1 MNSEQKKQLIEQYI
15 NELVL
20 SINSKYVGLITDE
33 KKKKAIEMFKNS
45 NGDLK
50 SEIIPKV
57 NEIANQMIEDFVKFQ
72 NHLAKF
78 TGNNQLGKSR
88 ELASLQLNTS
98 KNGIYLS
105 QQQIDLLMI
114 TELKSKEELKNY
126 VENICGQFPNMT
138 VEDIVSNYR
147 AIQTLDELEE
157 AKKELYKKYQDSLI
171 SYLDSAKMN
180 SIDQAKV
187 KLEKFGITAQEQ
199 DACLS
204 FISQGKIDDVY
215 KYLQQRHGVD
225 FITQF
230 NRYMK
235 DDFENVK
242 SVSYEEMKSLS
253 NLISNDPS
261 IDTIIIATGKFDN
274 TIYQSSNGKVFDPYL
289 TEKAF
294 YYCMSHNKH
303 MRYHALFD
311 QSHVDNLLRQGKG
324 LKDHDK
330 ILAEMKSFVKKSI
343 DFIEENNR
351 QLADG
356 SKVINTVEI
365 FNELVEKNKSNKDS
379 SYDMVWEKNFGITID
394 EIISCFDDIKKP
406 VGVEFMYNETTLT
419 ESQQKR
425 DKVEKVLFEIDKL
438 SPNLIDSFGDQMHLS
453 DEDVMTEKGKQNL
466 VETAK
471 MLKRIQDGKLL
482 IDGEIK
488 TIKSKKTECTE
499 HDFHF
504 EKEFLSNYE
513 IAKNNGV
520 TDSLWSIKRNMQDYI
535 GNCYLDNGVKFQRST
550 YWTLFGKNDHNLV
563 RNNIKIAKENS
574 KGANKPLLSSMQAGI
589 IRDGTSFDDVKSLD
603 TNKSMPSCIENEQD
617 YNKTQQLKGKTYVKT
632 NTASDNGFTNY
643 LALILFIGITIGMA
657 FAYLLIR

>member
-1 MNSEQKKQLIEQYI
+1 MNIEQKNQLIEQYI

-50 SEIIPKV
+50 SEIIPKI

-78 TGNNQLGKSR
+78 TRNNQLGKSR

-147 AIQTLDELEE
+147 SIQTLDELEE

-171 SYLDSAKMN
+171 SYLDNAKMN
-180 SIDQAKV
+180 SIEQAKV

-199 DACLS
+199 DVCLS
-204 FISQGKIDDVY
+204 FISQGKIDEAY

-253 NLISNDPS
+253 NLISNDQS

-289 TEKAF
+289 TEKAL

-324 LKDHDK
+324 LKNHDK
-330 ILAEMKSFVKKSI
+330 ILAEMKFFVKKSI
-343 DFIEENNR
+343 DFIEENNK

-419 ESQQKR
+419 ESQRKR
-425 DKVEKVLFEIDKL
+425 DKVEEVLFEIDRL

-504 EKEFLSNYE
+504 ENEFLNNYE
-513 IAKNNGV
+513 IAKNNGNV
-520 TDSLWSIKRNMQDYI
+520 SSLWNIKRNMQDYI
-535 GNCYLDNGVKFQRST
+535 GDCYLSNGVEFQRST
-550 YWTLFGKNDHNLV
+550 YWTLFGRNDHSLV
-563 RNNIKIAKENS
+563 RNNIKFAKET
-574 KGANKPLLSSMQAGI
+574 NKPLLSSMQAGI
-589 IRDGTSFDDVKSLD
+589 IRDGTTFDGIKSLD
-603 TNKSMPSCIENEQD
+603 TNKSMPLYIEKEQN
-617 YNKTQQLKGKTYVKT
+617 YNKTQQLKNKTFVKT
-632 NTASDNGFTNY
+632 MSNNKFSSDNGFTNY
-643 LALILFIGITIGMA
+643 LALILFIGLTIGMI
-657 FAYLLIR
+657 FTHLLIG

>member
-1 MNSEQKKQLIEQYI
+1 MNIEQKNQLIEQYI
-15 NELVL
+15 NELLL

-50 SEIIPKV
+50 SEIIPKI

-78 TGNNQLGKSR
+78 TENNQLGKSR

-147 AIQTLDELEE
+147 SIQTLDELEE
-157 AKKELYKKYQDSLI
+157 AKKELYKKYQGSLI
-171 SYLDSAKMN
+171 SYLDNAKMN
-180 SIDQAKV
+180 SIEQAKV
-187 KLEKFGITAQEQ
+187 KLEKLGITAQEQ

-204 FISQGKIDDVY
+204 FISQGKIEDVY

-235 DDFENVK
+235 CDFENVK

-289 TEKAF
+289 TEKAL

-330 ILAEMKSFVKKSI
+330 ILAEMKFFVKKSI
-343 DFIEENNR
+343 DFIEDNNK

-419 ESQQKR
+419 ESQRKR
-425 DKVEKVLFEIDKL
+425 DKVEEVLFAIDKL
-438 SPNLIDSFGDQMHLS
+438 SPNLIDPFGDQMHLS
-453 DEDVMTEKGKQNL
+453 DEDVMTKKGKQNL
-466 VETAK
+466 AETAK

-504 EKEFLSNYE
+504 ENEFLKNYE
-513 IAKNNGV
+513 IAKNNGNV
-520 TDSLWSIKRNMQDYI
+520 SSLWNIKRNMQDYI
-535 GNCYLDNGVKFQRST
+535 GDCYLSNGVEFQRST
-550 YWTLFGKNDHNLV
+550 YWTLFGRNDHSLV
-563 RNNIKIAKENS
+563 RNNIKFVKET
-574 KGANKPLLSSMQAGI
+574 NKPLLSSMQAGI
-589 IRDGTSFDDVKSLD
+589 IRDGTTFDGIKSLD
-603 TNKSMPSCIENEQD
+603 TNKSMPLYIEKEQN
-617 YNKTQQLKGKTYVKT
+617 YNKTQQLKNKTFVKT
-632 NTASDNGFTNY
+632 MSNDKFSSDNGFTNY
-643 LALILFIGITIGMA
+643 LALILFIGLTIGMI
-657 FAYLLIR
+657 FTHLLIG

>member
-1 MNSEQKKQLIEQYI
+1 M
-15 NELVL
+15 
-20 SINSKYVGLITDE
+20 
-33 KKKKAIEMFKNS
+33 
-45 NGDLK
+45 
-50 SEIIPKV
+50 
-57 NEIANQMIEDFVKFQ
+57 
-72 NHLAKF
+72 
-78 TGNNQLGKSR
+78 
-88 ELASLQLNTS
+88 QLNTS

-147 AIQTLDELEE
+147 SIQTLDELEE

-171 SYLDSAKMN
+171 SYLDNAKMN
-180 SIDQAKV
+180 SIEQAKV

-199 DACLS
+199 DVCLS
-204 FISQGKIDDVY
+204 FISQGKIDEAY

-253 NLISNDPS
+253 NLISNDQS

-289 TEKAF
+289 TEKAL

-324 LKDHDK
+324 LKNHDK
-330 ILAEMKSFVKKSI
+330 ILAEMKFFVKKSI
-343 DFIEENNR
+343 DFIEENNK

-419 ESQQKR
+419 ESQRKR
-425 DKVEKVLFEIDKL
+425 DKVEEVLFEIDRL

-504 EKEFLSNYE
+504 ENEFLNNYE
-513 IAKNNGV
+513 IAKNNGNV
-520 TDSLWSIKRNMQDYI
+520 SSLWNIKRNMQDYI
-535 GNCYLDNGVKFQRST
+535 GDCYLSNGVEFQRST
-550 YWTLFGKNDHNLV
+550 YWTLFGRNDHSLV
-563 RNNIKIAKENS
+563 RNNIKFAKET
-574 KGANKPLLSSMQAGI
+574 NKPLLSSMQAGI
-589 IRDGTSFDDVKSLD
+589 IRDGTTFDGIKSLD
-603 TNKSMPSCIENEQD
+603 TNKSMPLYIEKEQN
-617 YNKTQQLKGKTYVKT
+617 YNKTQQLKNKTFVKT
-632 NTASDNGFTNY
+632 MSNNKFSSDNGFANY
-643 LALILFIGITIGMA
+643 LALILFIGLTIGMI
-657 FAYLLIR
+657 FTHLLIG

>member
-1 MNSEQKKQLIEQYI
+1 MNIEQKNQLIEQYI

-50 SEIIPKV
+50 SEIIPKI

-147 AIQTLDELEE
+147 SIQTLDDLEE

-171 SYLDSAKMN
+171 SYLDNAKMN
-180 SIDQAKV
+180 SIEQAKV
-187 KLEKFGITAQEQ
+187 KLEKLGITAQEQ

-204 FISQGKIDDVY
+204 FISQGKIEDVY

-289 TEKAF
+289 TEKAL

-324 LKDHDK
+324 LKNHDK
-330 ILAEMKSFVKKSI
+330 ILAEMKFFVKKSI
-343 DFIEENNR
+343 DFIEENNK

-419 ESQQKR
+419 ESQRKR
-425 DKVEKVLFEIDKL
+425 DKVEEVLFEIDRL

-504 EKEFLSNYE
+504 ENEFLNNYE
-513 IAKNNGV
+513 IAKNNGNV
-520 TDSLWSIKRNMQDYI
+520 SSLWNIKRNMQDYI
-535 GNCYLDNGVKFQRST
+535 GDCYLSNGVEFQRST
-550 YWTLFGKNDHNLV
+550 YWTLFGRNDHSLV
-563 RNNIKIAKENS
+563 RNNIKFAKET
-574 KGANKPLLSSMQAGI
+574 NKPLLSSMQAGI
-589 IRDGTSFDDVKSLD
+589 IRDGTTFDGIKSLD
-603 TNKSMPSCIENEQD
+603 TNKSMPLYIEKEQN
-617 YNKTQQLKGKTYVKT
+617 YNKTQQLKNKTFVKT
-632 NTASDNGFTNY
+632 MSNNKFSSDNGFANY
-643 LALILFIGITIGMA
+643 LALILFIGLIIGVSSLY
-657 FAYLLIR
+657 FLTR

>member
-1 MNSEQKKQLIEQYI
+1 MNIERKNQLIEQYI

-50 SEIIPKV
+50 SEIIPKI
-57 NEIANQMIEDFVKFQ
+57 NEIAKQMIEDFVKFQ

-147 AIQTLDELEE
+147 SIQTLDELEE

-171 SYLDSAKMN
+171 SYLDNAKMN
-180 SIDQAKV
+180 GIEQAKV
-187 KLEKFGITAQEQ
+187 KLEKLSITAQEQ

-204 FISQGKIDDVY
+204 FISQGKIDDAY

-230 NRYMK
+230 NRYMR

-242 SVSYEEMKSLS
+242 SVSHEEIKSLS

-289 TEKAF
+289 TEKAL

-343 DFIEENNR
+343 DFIEENNK

-419 ESQQKR
+419 ESQRKR
-425 DKVEKVLFEIDKL
+425 DKVEEVLFEIDKL

-453 DEDVMTEKGKQNL
+453 DKDVMTEKGKQNL

-504 EKEFLSNYE
+504 ENEFLNNYE
-513 IAKNNGV
+513 IAKNNGNV
-520 TDSLWSIKRNMQDYI
+520 SSLWNIKRNMQDYI
-535 GNCYLDNGVKFQRST
+535 GDCYLSNGVEFQRST
-550 YWTLFGKNDHNLV
+550 YWTLFGRNNHSLV
-563 RNNIKIAKENS
+563 RNNIKFAKET
-574 KGANKPLLSSMQAGI
+574 NKPLLSSMQAGI
-589 IRDGTSFDDVKSLD
+589 IRDGTTFDGIKSLD
-603 TNKSMPSCIENEQD
+603 TNKSMPLYIEKEQN
-617 YNKTQQLKGKTYVKT
+617 YNKTQQLKNKTFVKT
-632 NTASDNGFTNY
+632 MSNNNFSSDNGFTNY
-643 LALILFIGITIGMA
+643 LALILFIGLTIGMI
-657 FAYLLIR
+657 FTHLLIG

>member
-1 MNSEQKKQLIEQYI
+1 MNIEQKNQLIEQYI

-50 SEIIPKV
+50 SEIIPKI

-78 TGNNQLGKSR
+78 TRNNQLGKSR

-147 AIQTLDELEE
+147 SIQTLDELEE

-171 SYLDSAKMN
+171 SYLDNAKMN
-180 SIDQAKV
+180 SIEQAKV
-187 KLEKFGITAQEQ
+187 KLEKLGITAQEQ
-199 DACLS
+199 DVCLS
-204 FISQGKIDDVY
+204 FISQGKIDEAY

-253 NLISNDPS
+253 NLISNDQS

-289 TEKAF
+289 TEKAL

-324 LKDHDK
+324 LKNHDK
-330 ILAEMKSFVKKSI
+330 ILAEMKFFVKKSI
-343 DFIEENNR
+343 DFIEENNK

-419 ESQQKR
+419 ESQRKR
-425 DKVEKVLFEIDKL
+425 DKVEEVLFEIDRL

-504 EKEFLSNYE
+504 ENEFLNNYE
-513 IAKNNGV
+513 IAKNNGNV
-520 TDSLWSIKRNMQDYI
+520 SSLWNIKRNMQDYI
-535 GNCYLDNGVKFQRST
+535 GDCYLSNGVEFQRST
-550 YWTLFGKNDHNLV
+550 YWTLFGRNDHSLV
-563 RNNIKIAKENS
+563 RNNIKFAKET
-574 KGANKPLLSSMQAGI
+574 NKPLLSSMQAGI

-603 TNKSMPSCIENEQD
+603 TNKSMPLYIEKEQN
-617 YNKTQQLKGKTYVKT
+617 YNKTQQLKNKTFVKT
-632 NTASDNGFTNY
+632 MSNNKFSSDNGFTNY
-643 LALILFIGITIGMA
+643 LALILFIGLTIGMI
-657 FAYLLIR
+657 FTHLLIG

>member
-1 MNSEQKKQLIEQYI
+1 MNIEQKNQLIEQYI
-15 NELVL
+15 NELVV

-45 NGDLK
+45 NGNLK
-50 SEIIPKV
+50 SEIIPKI

-72 NHLAKF
+72 NHLSKF
-78 TGNNQLGKSR
+78 TENNQLGKSR

-147 AIQTLDELEE
+147 SIQTLDELEE

-171 SYLDSAKMN
+171 SYLDNAKMN
-180 SIDQAKV
+180 SIEQAKV
-187 KLEKFGITAQEQ
+187 KLEKLCITAQEQ

-204 FISQGKIDDVY
+204 FISQGKIEDVY

-289 TEKAF
+289 TEKAL

-343 DFIEENNR
+343 DFIEENNK

-419 ESQQKR
+419 ESQRKR
-425 DKVEKVLFEIDKL
+425 DKVEEVLFEIDKL

-504 EKEFLSNYE
+504 ENEFLNNYE

-643 LALILFIGITIGMA
+643 LTLILFIGLIIGVS
-657 FAYLLIR
+657 FLYFLTR

>member
-1 MNSEQKKQLIEQYI
+1 MNIEQNNQLIEEYI
-15 NELVL
+15 NELVV

-50 SEIIPKV
+50 SEIIPKI
-57 NEIANQMIEDFVKFQ
+57 NEIAKQMIEDFVKFQ

-78 TGNNQLGKSR
+78 TENNQLGKSR

-147 AIQTLDELEE
+147 SIQTLDELEE

-171 SYLDSAKMN
+171 SYLDNAKMN
-180 SIDQAKV
+180 SIEQAKV

-204 FISQGKIDDVY
+204 FISQGKIEDAY
-215 KYLQQRHGVD
+215 KYLQQRHGVG

-242 SVSYEEMKSLS
+242 SVSYEEIKSLS

-289 TEKAF
+289 TEKAL

-343 DFIEENNR
+343 DFIEENNK

-425 DKVEKVLFEIDKL
+425 DKVEEVLFEIDKL

-453 DEDVMTEKGKQNL
+453 DKDVMTEKGKQNL

-482 IDGEIK
+482 IDGKIK

-504 EKEFLSNYE
+504 ENEFLNNYE
-513 IAKNNGV
+513 IAKNNGNV
-520 TDSLWSIKRNMQDYI
+520 SSLWNIKRNMQDYI
-535 GNCYLDNGVKFQRST
+535 GDCYLSNGVEFQRST
-550 YWTLFGKNDHNLV
+550 YWTLFGRNNHSLV
-563 RNNIKIAKENS
+563 RNNIKFAKET
-574 KGANKPLLSSMQAGI
+574 NKPLLSSMQAGI
-589 IRDGTSFDDVKSLD
+589 IRDGTTFDGIKSLD
-603 TNKSMPSCIENEQD
+603 TNKSMPLYIEKEQN
-617 YNKTQQLKGKTYVKT
+617 YNKTQQLKNKTFVKT
-632 NTASDNGFTNY
+632 MSNNKFSSDNGFANY
-643 LALILFIGITIGMA
+643 LALILFIGLTIGMI
-657 FAYLLIR
+657 FTHLLIG

>member
-1 MNSEQKKQLIEQYI
+1 MNIEQKNQLIEQYI
-15 NELVL
+15 NDLVL

-33 KKKKAIEMFKNS
+33 KKKKAIEMFKDS

-50 SEIIPKV
+50 SEIIPKI
-57 NEIANQMIEDFVKFQ
+57 NEIANQMIEDFVMFQ

-78 TGNNQLGKSR
+78 TGNNQFGKSR

-147 AIQTLDELEE
+147 SIQTLDELEE
-157 AKKELYKKYQDSLI
+157 AKKELYKKYQGSLI
-171 SYLDSAKMN
+171 SYLDNAKMN
-180 SIDQAKV
+180 SIEQAKV
-187 KLEKFGITAQEQ
+187 KLEKLSITAQEQ

-204 FISQGKIDDVY
+204 FISQGKIEDVY
-215 KYLQQRHGVD
+215 KYLQQRHGID

-289 TEKAF
+289 TEKAL

-330 ILAEMKSFVKKSI
+330 ILAEMKFFVKKSI
-343 DFIEENNR
+343 DFIEENNK

-425 DKVEKVLFEIDKL
+425 DKVEEVLFEIDKL

-453 DEDVMTEKGKQNL
+453 DEDVMTEKGKHNL

-504 EKEFLSNYE
+504 ENEFLNNYE
-513 IAKNNGV
+513 IAKNNGNV
-520 TDSLWSIKRNMQDYI
+520 SSLWNIKRNMQDYI
-535 GNCYLDNGVKFQRST
+535 GDCYLSNGVEFQRST
-550 YWTLFGKNDHNLV
+550 YWTLFGRNDHSLV
-563 RNNIKIAKENS
+563 RNNIKFAKET
-574 KGANKPLLSSMQAGI
+574 NKPLLSSMQAGI
-589 IRDGTSFDDVKSLD
+589 IRDGTTFDGIKSLD
-603 TNKSMPSCIENEQD
+603 TNKSMPLYIEKEQN
-617 YNKTQQLKGKTYVKT
+617 YNKTQQLKNKTFVKT
-632 NTASDNGFTNY
+632 MSNNNFSRDNGFANY
-643 LALILFIGITIGMA
+643 LALILFIGLTIGMI
-657 FAYLLIR
+657 FTHLLIG

>member
-180 SIDQAKV
+180 SIEQAKV
-187 KLEKFGITAQEQ
+187 KLEKLSITAQEQ

-204 FISQGKIDDVY
+204 FISQGKIDDFY

>member
-1 MNSEQKKQLIEQYI
+1 MNIEQKNQLIEQYI
-15 NELVL
+15 NELVV

-45 NGDLK
+45 NGNLK
-50 SEIIPKV
+50 SEIIPKI

-72 NHLAKF
+72 NHLSKF
-78 TGNNQLGKSR
+78 TENNQLGKSR

-147 AIQTLDELEE
+147 SIQTLDELEE

-171 SYLDSAKMN
+171 SYLDNAKMN
-180 SIDQAKV
+180 SIEQAKV
-187 KLEKFGITAQEQ
+187 KLEKLSITAQEQ

-204 FISQGKIDDVY
+204 FISQGKIEDVY

-289 TEKAF
+289 TEKAL

-343 DFIEENNR
+343 DFIEENNK

-406 VGVEFMYNETTLT
+406 VGVEFMYNETTLI
-419 ESQQKR
+419 ESQRKR
-425 DKVEKVLFEIDKL
+425 DKVEEVLFEIDKL

-504 EKEFLSNYE
+504 ENEFLNNYE

-589 IRDGTSFDDVKSLD
+589 IRDGISFDDVKSLD

-643 LALILFIGITIGMA
+643 LTLILFIGLIIGVS
-657 FAYLLIR
+657 FLYFLTR

>member
-1 MNSEQKKQLIEQYI
+1 MNIEQKNQLIEQYI

-50 SEIIPKV
+50 SEIIPKI

-78 TGNNQLGKSR
+78 TRNNQLGKSR

-147 AIQTLDELEE
+147 SIQTLDELEE

-171 SYLDSAKMN
+171 SYLDNAKMN
-180 SIDQAKV
+180 SIEQAKV
-187 KLEKFGITAQEQ
+187 KLEKLGITAQEQ
-199 DACLS
+199 DVCLS
-204 FISQGKIDDVY
+204 FISQGKIDEAY
-215 KYLQQRHGVD
+215 KYLQQRYGVD

-253 NLISNDPS
+253 NLISNDQS

-289 TEKAF
+289 TEKAL

-324 LKDHDK
+324 LKNHDK
-330 ILAEMKSFVKKSI
+330 ILAEMKFFVKKSI
-343 DFIEENNR
+343 DFIEENNK

-419 ESQQKR
+419 ESQRKR
-425 DKVEKVLFEIDKL
+425 DKVEEVLFEIDRL

-504 EKEFLSNYE
+504 ENEFLNNYE
-513 IAKNNGV
+513 IAKNNGNV
-520 TDSLWSIKRNMQDYI
+520 SSLWNIKRNMQDYI
-535 GNCYLDNGVKFQRST
+535 GDCYLSNGVEFQRST
-550 YWTLFGKNDHNLV
+550 YWTLFGRNDHSLV
-563 RNNIKIAKENS
+563 RNNIKFAKET
-574 KGANKPLLSSMQAGI
+574 NKPLLSSMQAGI

-603 TNKSMPSCIENEQD
+603 TNKSMPLYIEKEQN
-617 YNKTQQLKGKTYVKT
+617 YNKTQQLKNKTFVKT
-632 NTASDNGFTNY
+632 MSNNKFSSDNGFTNY
-643 LALILFIGITIGMA
+643 LALILFIGLTIGMI
-657 FAYLLIR
+657 FTHLLIG

>member
-1 MNSEQKKQLIEQYI
+1 MNIEQKNQLIEQYI

-50 SEIIPKV
+50 SEIIPKI

-78 TGNNQLGKSR
+78 TRNNQLGKSR

-126 VENICGQFPNMT
+126 VENICGQFPNMM
-138 VEDIVSNYR
+138 VEDVIPNYNL
-147 AIQTLDELEE
+147 IQTMDELED
-157 AKKELYKKYQDSLI
+157 AKKSLYQKYQDSLI
-171 SYLDSAKMN
+171 SYLDNAKMS
-180 SIDQAKV
+180 SIEQAKV

-199 DACLS
+199 DVCLS
-204 FISQGKIDDVY
+204 FISQGKIDEAY

-253 NLISNDPS
+253 NLISNDQS

-289 TEKAF
+289 TEKAL

-324 LKDHDK
+324 LKNHDK
-330 ILAEMKSFVKKSI
+330 ILAEMKFFVKKSI
-343 DFIEENNR
+343 DFIEENNK

-419 ESQQKR
+419 ESQRKR
-425 DKVEKVLFEIDKL
+425 DKVEEVLFEIDRL

-504 EKEFLSNYE
+504 ENEFLNNYE

>member
-1 MNSEQKKQLIEQYI
+1 M
-15 NELVL
+15 
-20 SINSKYVGLITDE
+20 
-33 KKKKAIEMFKNS
+33 
-45 NGDLK
+45 
-50 SEIIPKV
+50 
-57 NEIANQMIEDFVKFQ
+57 
-72 NHLAKF
+72 
-78 TGNNQLGKSR
+78 
-88 ELASLQLNTS
+88 QLNTS

-147 AIQTLDELEE
+147 SIQTLDELEE

-171 SYLDSAKMN
+171 SYLDNAKMN
-180 SIDQAKV
+180 SIEQAKV
-187 KLEKFGITAQEQ
+187 KLEKLSITAQEQ

-204 FISQGKIDDVY
+204 FISQGKIEDVY

-289 TEKAF
+289 TEKAL

-343 DFIEENNR
+343 DFIEENNK

-419 ESQQKR
+419 ESQRKR
-425 DKVEKVLFEIDKL
+425 DKVEEVLFEIDKL

-504 EKEFLSNYE
+504 ENEFLNNYE

-589 IRDGTSFDDVKSLD
+589 IRDGISFDDVKSLD

-643 LALILFIGITIGMA
+643 LTLILFIGLIIGVS
-657 FAYLLIR
+657 FIFLN

>member
-1 MNSEQKKQLIEQYI
+1 M
-15 NELVL
+15 
-20 SINSKYVGLITDE
+20 
-33 KKKKAIEMFKNS
+33 
-45 NGDLK
+45 
-50 SEIIPKV
+50 
-57 NEIANQMIEDFVKFQ
+57 
-72 NHLAKF
+72 
-78 TGNNQLGKSR
+78 
-88 ELASLQLNTS
+88 QLNTS

-147 AIQTLDELEE
+147 SIQTLDDLEE

-171 SYLDSAKMN
+171 SYLDNAKMN
-180 SIDQAKV
+180 SIEQAKV
-187 KLEKFGITAQEQ
+187 KLEKLGITAQEQ

-204 FISQGKIDDVY
+204 FISQGRIEDVY

-235 DDFENVK
+235 NDFENVK

-289 TEKAF
+289 TEKAL

-324 LKDHDK
+324 LKNHDK
-330 ILAEMKSFVKKSI
+330 ILAEMKFFVKKSI
-343 DFIEENNR
+343 DFIEENNK

-419 ESQQKR
+419 ESQRKR
-425 DKVEKVLFEIDKL
+425 DKVEEVLFEIDKL

-504 EKEFLSNYE
+504 ENEFLNNYE
-513 IAKNNGV
+513 IAKNNGNV
-520 TDSLWSIKRNMQDYI
+520 SSLWNIKRNMQDYI
-535 GNCYLDNGVKFQRST
+535 GDCYLSNGVEFQRST
-550 YWTLFGKNDHNLV
+550 YWTLFGRNDHSLV
-563 RNNIKIAKENS
+563 RNNIKFAKET
-574 KGANKPLLSSMQAGI
+574 NKPLLSSMQAGI
-589 IRDGTSFDDVKSLD
+589 IRDGTTFDGIKSLD
-603 TNKSMPSCIENEQD
+603 TNKSMPLYIEKEQN
-617 YNKTQQLKGKTYVKT
+617 YNKTQQLKNKTFVKT
-632 NTASDNGFTNY
+632 MSNNKFSSDNGFTNY
-643 LALILFIGITIGMA
+643 LALILFIGLTIGMI
-657 FAYLLIR
+657 FTHLLIG

>member
-1 MNSEQKKQLIEQYI
+1 MNIEQKNQLIEQYI

-50 SEIIPKV
+50 SEIIPKI

-78 TGNNQLGKSR
+78 TENNQLGKSR

-147 AIQTLDELEE
+147 SIQTLDELEE
-157 AKKELYKKYQDSLI
+157 AKKELYKKYQGSLI
-171 SYLDSAKMN
+171 SYLDNAKMN
-180 SIDQAKV
+180 GIEQAKV
-187 KLEKFGITAQEQ
+187 KLEKLGITAQEQ

-204 FISQGKIDDVY
+204 FISQGKIEDAY
-215 KYLQQRHGVD
+215 KYLQQRHGVG

-289 TEKAF
+289 TEKAL

-330 ILAEMKSFVKKSI
+330 ILAEMKFFVKKSI
-343 DFIEENNR
+343 DFIEENNK

-419 ESQQKR
+419 ESQRKR
-425 DKVEKVLFEIDKL
+425 DKVEEVLFEIDKL

-453 DEDVMTEKGKQNL
+453 DKDVMTEKGKQNL

-482 IDGEIK
+482 IDGKIK

-504 EKEFLSNYE
+504 ENEFLKNYE
-513 IAKNNGV
+513 IAKNNGNV
-520 TDSLWSIKRNMQDYI
+520 SSLWNIKRNMQDYI
-535 GNCYLDNGVKFQRST
+535 GDCYLSNGVEFQRST
-550 YWTLFGKNDHNLV
+550 YWTLFGRNNHSLV
-563 RNNIKIAKENS
+563 RNNIKFAKET
-574 KGANKPLLSSMQAGI
+574 NKPLLSSMQAGI
-589 IRDGTSFDDVKSLD
+589 IRDGTTFDGIKSLD
-603 TNKSMPSCIENEQD
+603 TNKSMPLYIEKEQN
-617 YNKTQQLKGKTYVKT
+617 YNKTQQLKNKTFVKT
-632 NTASDNGFTNY
+632 MSNNKFSSDNGFANY
-643 LALILFIGITIGMA
+643 LALILFIGLTIGMI
-657 FAYLLIR
+657 FTHLLIG

>member
-1 MNSEQKKQLIEQYI
+1 MNIEQKNQLIEQYI

-20 SINSKYVGLITDE
+20 SINSKYAGLITDE

-50 SEIIPKV
+50 SEIIPKI

-78 TGNNQLGKSR
+78 TRNNQLGKSR

-147 AIQTLDELEE
+147 SIQTLDELEE

-171 SYLDSAKMN
+171 SYLDNAKMN
-180 SIDQAKV
+180 SIEQAKV

-199 DACLS
+199 DVCLS
-204 FISQGKIDDVY
+204 FISQGKIDEAY

-253 NLISNDPS
+253 NLISNDQS

-289 TEKAF
+289 TEKAL

-324 LKDHDK
+324 LKNHDK
-330 ILAEMKSFVKKSI
+330 ILAEMKFFVKKSI
-343 DFIEENNR
+343 DFIEENNK

-419 ESQQKR
+419 ESQRKR
-425 DKVEKVLFEIDKL
+425 DKVEEVLFEIDRL

-504 EKEFLSNYE
+504 ENEFLNNYE
-513 IAKNNGV
+513 IAKNNGNV
-520 TDSLWSIKRNMQDYI
+520 SSLWNIKRNMQDYI
-535 GNCYLDNGVKFQRST
+535 GDCYLSNGVEFQRST
-550 YWTLFGKNDHNLV
+550 YWTLFGRNDHSLV
-563 RNNIKIAKENS
+563 RNNIKFAKET
-574 KGANKPLLSSMQAGI
+574 NKPLLSSMQAGI
-589 IRDGTSFDDVKSLD
+589 IRDGTTFDGIKSLD
-603 TNKSMPSCIENEQD
+603 TNKSMPLYIEKEQN
-617 YNKTQQLKGKTYVKT
+617 YNKTQQLKNKTFVKT
-632 NTASDNGFTNY
+632 MSNNKFSSDNGFTNY
-643 LALILFIGITIGMA
+643 LALILFIGLTIGMI
-657 FAYLLIR
+657 FTHLLIG

>member
-1 MNSEQKKQLIEQYI
+1 MNIEQKNQLIEQYI

-33 KKKKAIEMFKNS
+33 KKKKAVEMFKNS

-50 SEIIPKV
+50 SEIIPKI

-180 SIDQAKV
+180 SIEQAKV
-187 KLEKFGITAQEQ
+187 KLEKLSITAQEQ

-204 FISQGKIDDVY
+204 FISQGKIDDFY

-379 SYDMVWEKNFGITID
+379 SYDMVWEKNFGITMD

>member
-1 MNSEQKKQLIEQYI
+1 MNIEQKNQLIEQYI

-50 SEIIPKV
+50 SEIIPKI

-78 TGNNQLGKSR
+78 TRNNQLGKSR

-147 AIQTLDELEE
+147 SIQTLDELEE

-171 SYLDSAKMN
+171 SYLDNAKMN
-180 SIDQAKV
+180 SIEQAKV
-187 KLEKFGITAQEQ
+187 KLEKFGITVQEQ
-199 DACLS
+199 DVCLS
-204 FISQGKIDDVY
+204 FISQGKIDEAY

-242 SVSYEEMKSLS
+242 SVSYEEMKSSS
-253 NLISNDPS
+253 NLISNDQS

-289 TEKAF
+289 TEKAL

-324 LKDHDK
+324 LKNHDK
-330 ILAEMKSFVKKSI
+330 ILAEMKFFVKKSI
-343 DFIEENNR
+343 DFIEENNK

-419 ESQQKR
+419 ESQRKR
-425 DKVEKVLFEIDKL
+425 DKVEEVLFEIDRL

-504 EKEFLSNYE
+504 ENEFLNNYE
-513 IAKNNGV
+513 IAKNNGNV
-520 TDSLWSIKRNMQDYI
+520 SSLWNIKRNMQDYI
-535 GNCYLDNGVKFQRST
+535 GDCYLSNGVEFQRST
-550 YWTLFGKNDHNLV
+550 YWTLFGRNDHSLV
-563 RNNIKIAKENS
+563 RNNIKFAKET
-574 KGANKPLLSSMQAGI
+574 NKPLLSSMQAGI
-589 IRDGTSFDDVKSLD
+589 IRDGTTFDGIKSLD
-603 TNKSMPSCIENEQD
+603 TNKSMPLYIEKEQN
-617 YNKTQQLKGKTYVKT
+617 YNKTQQLKNKTFVKT
-632 NTASDNGFTNY
+632 MSNNKFSSDNGFANY
-643 LALILFIGITIGMA
+643 LALILFIGLTIGMI
-657 FAYLLIR
+657 FTHLLIG

>member
-1 MNSEQKKQLIEQYI
+1 MNIEQKNQLIEQYI
-15 NELVL
+15 NELVV

-45 NGDLK
+45 NGNLK
-50 SEIIPKV
+50 SEIIPKI

-72 NHLAKF
+72 NHLSKF
-78 TGNNQLGKSR
+78 TENNQLGKSR

-147 AIQTLDELEE
+147 SIQTLDELEE

-171 SYLDSAKMN
+171 SYLDNAKMN
-180 SIDQAKV
+180 SIEQAKV
-187 KLEKFGITAQEQ
+187 KLEKLGITAQEQ

-204 FISQGKIDDVY
+204 FISQGKIEDVY

-253 NLISNDPS
+253 NLISNDTS

-289 TEKAF
+289 TEKAL

-330 ILAEMKSFVKKSI
+330 ILAEMKSFVKKSME
-343 DFIEENNR
+343 FIEENNK

-365 FNELVEKNKSNKDS
+365 FNELVEKNKTFKDS

-419 ESQQKR
+419 ESSQKR

-438 SPNLIDSFGDQMHLS
+438 KPNLIDSFGDQMHLS
-453 DEDVMTEKGKQNL
+453 DKDVMTEKGNQNL

-471 MLKRIQDGKLL
+471 MIKRIQDGKVMV
-482 IDGEIK
+482 DGEVK
-488 TIKSKKTECTE
+488 TIKPKKTECTE

-504 EKEFLSNYE
+504 ENEFLNNYE
-513 IAKNNGV
+513 TAKNNR
-520 TDSLWSIKRNMQDYI
+520 TTASLWSIKRGMQDYI
-535 GNCYLDNGVKFQRST
+535 GDCYLSNGVEFQRST
-550 YWTLFGKNDHNLV
+550 YWTLFGRNDHNLV
-563 RNNIKIAKENS
+563 RNNIKIDKENS
-574 KGANKPLLSSMQAGI
+574 RGANKPLLSSMQAGI
-589 IRDGTSFDDVKSLD
+589 IRDDATFDDIKSLD
-603 TNKSMPSCIENEQD
+603 INKSISSYIENEQD
-617 YNKTQQLKGKTYVKT
+617 YNKTRQLKGKTYVKA

-643 LALILFIGITIGMA
+643 LTLILFIGLIIGVS
-657 FAYLLIR
+657 FLYFLTR

>member
-1 MNSEQKKQLIEQYI
+1 M
-15 NELVL
+15 
-20 SINSKYVGLITDE
+20 
-33 KKKKAIEMFKNS
+33 
-45 NGDLK
+45 
-50 SEIIPKV
+50 
-57 NEIANQMIEDFVKFQ
+57 
-72 NHLAKF
+72 
-78 TGNNQLGKSR
+78 
-88 ELASLQLNTS
+88 
-98 KNGIYLS
+98 
-105 QQQIDLLMI
+105 
-114 TELKSKEELKNY
+114 
-126 VENICGQFPNMT
+126 
-138 VEDIVSNYR
+138 
-147 AIQTLDELEE
+147 
-157 AKKELYKKYQDSLI
+157 KKE
-171 SYLDSAKMN
+171 N
-180 SIDQAKV
+180 
-187 KLEKFGITAQEQ
+187 
-199 DACLS
+199 
-204 FISQGKIDDVY
+204 
-215 KYLQQRHGVD
+215 
-225 FITQF
+225 
-230 NRYMK
+230 
-235 DDFENVK
+235 
-242 SVSYEEMKSLS
+242 
-253 NLISNDPS
+253 
-261 IDTIIIATGKFDN
+261 
-274 TIYQSSNGKVFDPYL
+274 
-289 TEKAF
+289 
-294 YYCMSHNKH
+294 NK
-303 MRYHALFD
+303 
-311 QSHVDNLLRQGKG
+311 
-324 LKDHDK
+324 
-330 ILAEMKSFVKKSI
+330 
-343 DFIEENNR
+343 

-419 ESQQKR
+419 ESQRKR
-425 DKVEKVLFEIDKL
+425 DKVEEVLFEIDKL

-504 EKEFLSNYE
+504 ENEFLNNYE

-589 IRDGTSFDDVKSLD
+589 IRDGISFDDVKSLD

-643 LALILFIGITIGMA
+643 LTLILFIGLIIGVS
-657 FAYLLIR
+657 FLYFLTR

>member
-1 MNSEQKKQLIEQYI
+1 MNIEQKNQLIEQYI

-50 SEIIPKV
+50 SEIIPKI

-78 TGNNQLGKSR
+78 TRNNQLGKSR

-147 AIQTLDELEE
+147 SIQTLDELEE

-171 SYLDSAKMN
+171 SYLDNAKMN
-180 SIDQAKV
+180 SIEQAKV

-199 DACLS
+199 DVCLS
-204 FISQGKIDDVY
+204 FISQGKIDEAY

-253 NLISNDPS
+253 NLISNDQS

-289 TEKAF
+289 TEKAL

-324 LKDHDK
+324 LKNHDK
-330 ILAEMKSFVKKSI
+330 ILAEMKFFVKKSI
-343 DFIEENNR
+343 DFIEENNK

-419 ESQQKR
+419 ESQRKR
-425 DKVEKVLFEIDKL
+425 DKVEEVLFEIDRL

-504 EKEFLSNYE
+504 ENEFLNNYE
-513 IAKNNGV
+513 IAKNNGNV
-520 TDSLWSIKRNMQDYI
+520 SSLWNIKRNMQDYI
-535 GNCYLDNGVKFQRST
+535 GDCYLSNGVEFQRST
-550 YWTLFGKNDHNLV
+550 YWTLFGRNDHSLV
-563 RNNIKIAKENS
+563 RNNIKFAKET
-574 KGANKPLLSSMQAGI
+574 NKPLLSSMQAGI
-589 IRDGTSFDDVKSLD
+589 IRDGTTFDGIKSLD
-603 TNKSMPSCIENEQD
+603 TNKSMPLYIEKEQN
-617 YNKTQQLKGKTYVKT
+617 YNKTQQLKNKTFVKT
-632 NTASDNGFTNY
+632 MSNNKFSSDNGFANY
-643 LALILFIGITIGMA
+643 LALILFIGLTIGMI
-657 FAYLLIR
+657 FTHLLIG

>member
-1 MNSEQKKQLIEQYI
+1 MNIEQKNQLIEQYI
-15 NELVL
+15 NELVV

-45 NGDLK
+45 NGNLK
-50 SEIIPKV
+50 SEIIPKI

-72 NHLAKF
+72 NHLSKF
-78 TGNNQLGKSR
+78 TENNQLGKSR

-147 AIQTLDELEE
+147 SIQTLDELEE

-171 SYLDSAKMN
+171 SYLDNAKMN
-180 SIDQAKV
+180 SIEQAKV
-187 KLEKFGITAQEQ
+187 KLEKLSITAQEQ

-204 FISQGKIDDVY
+204 FISQGKIEDVY

-289 TEKAF
+289 TEKAL

-343 DFIEENNR
+343 DFIEENNK

-419 ESQQKR
+419 ESQRKR
-425 DKVEKVLFEIDKL
+425 DKVEEVLFEIDKL

-504 EKEFLSNYE
+504 ENEFLNNYE

-589 IRDGTSFDDVKSLD
+589 IRDGISFDDVKSLD

-643 LALILFIGITIGMA
+643 LTLILFIGLIIGVS
-657 FAYLLIR
+657 FLYFLTR

>member
-1 MNSEQKKQLIEQYI
+1 MNIEQKNQLIEQYI

-50 SEIIPKV
+50 SEIIPKI

-78 TGNNQLGKSR
+78 TRNNQLGKSR

-147 AIQTLDELEE
+147 SIQTLDDLEE

-171 SYLDSAKMN
+171 SYLDNAKMN
-180 SIDQAKV
+180 SIEQAKV
-187 KLEKFGITAQEQ
+187 KLEKLGITAQEQ
-199 DACLS
+199 DVCLS
-204 FISQGKIDDVY
+204 FISQGKIDEAY

-253 NLISNDPS
+253 NLISNDQS

-289 TEKAF
+289 TEKAL

-324 LKDHDK
+324 LKNHDK
-330 ILAEMKSFVKKSI
+330 ILAEMKFFVKKSI
-343 DFIEENNR
+343 DFIEENNK

-419 ESQQKR
+419 ESQRKR
-425 DKVEKVLFEIDKL
+425 DKVEEVLFEIDRL

-504 EKEFLSNYE
+504 ENEFLNNYE
-513 IAKNNGV
+513 IAKNNGNV
-520 TDSLWSIKRNMQDYI
+520 SSLWNIKRNMQDYI
-535 GNCYLDNGVKFQRST
+535 GDCYLSNGVEFQRST
-550 YWTLFGKNDHNLV
+550 YWTLFGRNDHSLV
-563 RNNIKIAKENS
+563 RNNIKFAKET
-574 KGANKPLLSSMQAGI
+574 NKPLLSSMQAGI
-589 IRDGTSFDDVKSLD
+589 IRDGTTFDGIKSLD
-603 TNKSMPSCIENEQD
+603 TNKSMPLYIEKEQN
-617 YNKTQQLKGKTYVKT
+617 YNKTQQLKNKTFVKT
-632 NTASDNGFTNY
+632 MSNNKFSSDNGFANY

>member
-1 MNSEQKKQLIEQYI
+1 MNIEQKNQLIEQYI

-50 SEIIPKV
+50 SEIIPKI

-78 TGNNQLGKSR
+78 TRNNQLGKSR

-147 AIQTLDELEE
+147 SIQTLDELEE

-171 SYLDSAKMN
+171 SYLDNAKMN
-180 SIDQAKV
+180 SIEQAKV

-199 DACLS
+199 DVCLS
-204 FISQGKIDDVY
+204 FISQGKIDEAY
-215 KYLQQRHGVD
+215 KYLQQRYGVD

-253 NLISNDPS
+253 NLISNDQS

-289 TEKAF
+289 TEKAL

-324 LKDHDK
+324 LKNHDK
-330 ILAEMKSFVKKSI
+330 ILAEMKFFVKKSI
-343 DFIEENNR
+343 DFIEENNK

-419 ESQQKR
+419 ESQRKR
-425 DKVEKVLFEIDKL
+425 DKVEEVLFEIDRL

-504 EKEFLSNYE
+504 ENEFLNNYE
-513 IAKNNGV
+513 IAKNNGNV
-520 TDSLWSIKRNMQDYI
+520 SSLWNIKRNMQDYI
-535 GNCYLDNGVKFQRST
+535 GDCYLSNGVEFQRST
-550 YWTLFGKNDHNLV
+550 YWTLFGRNDHSLV
-563 RNNIKIAKENS
+563 RNNIKFAKET
-574 KGANKPLLSSMQAGI
+574 NKPLLSSMQAGI
-589 IRDGTSFDDVKSLD
+589 IRDGTTFDGIKSLD
-603 TNKSMPSCIENEQD
+603 TNKSMPLYIEKEQN
-617 YNKTQQLKGKTYVKT
+617 YNKTQQLKNKTFVKT
-632 NTASDNGFTNY
+632 MSNNKFSSDNGFTNY
-643 LALILFIGITIGMA
+643 LALILFIGLTIGMI
-657 FAYLLIR
+657 FTHLLIG

>member
-1 MNSEQKKQLIEQYI
+1 MNIEQKNQLIEQYI

-50 SEIIPKV
+50 SEIIPKI

-78 TGNNQLGKSR
+78 TRNNQLGKSR

-147 AIQTLDELEE
+147 SIQTLDELEE

-171 SYLDSAKMN
+171 SYLDNAKMN
-180 SIDQAKV
+180 SIEQAKV

-199 DACLS
+199 DVCLS
-204 FISQGKIDDVY
+204 FISQGKIDEAY

-253 NLISNDPS
+253 NLISNDQS

-289 TEKAF
+289 TEKAL

-324 LKDHDK
+324 LKNHDK
-330 ILAEMKSFVKKSI
+330 ILAEMKFFVKKSI
-343 DFIEENNR
+343 DFIEENNK

-419 ESQQKR
+419 ESQRKR
-425 DKVEKVLFEIDKL
+425 DKVEEVLFEIDRL

-504 EKEFLSNYE
+504 ENEFLNNYE

-574 KGANKPLLSSMQAGI
+574 KGANKSLLSSMQAGI

>member
-1 MNSEQKKQLIEQYI
+1 MNIEQKNQLIEQYI
-15 NELVL
+15 NELVV

-45 NGDLK
+45 NGNLK
-50 SEIIPKV
+50 SEIIPKI

-72 NHLAKF
+72 NHLSKF
-78 TGNNQLGKSR
+78 TENNQLGKSR

-147 AIQTLDELEE
+147 SIQTLDELEE

-171 SYLDSAKMN
+171 SYLDNAKMN
-180 SIDQAKV
+180 SIEQAKV
-187 KLEKFGITAQEQ
+187 KLEKLSITAQEQ

-204 FISQGKIDDVY
+204 FISQGKIEDVY

-289 TEKAF
+289 TEKAL

-311 QSHVDNLLRQGKG
+311 QSHVDNLLGQGKG

-343 DFIEENNR
+343 DFIEENNK

-419 ESQQKR
+419 ESQRKR
-425 DKVEKVLFEIDKL
+425 DKVEEVLFEIDKL

-504 EKEFLSNYE
+504 ENEFLNNYE

-643 LALILFIGITIGMA
+643 LTLILFIGLIIGVS
-657 FAYLLIR
+657 FLYFLTR

>member
-1 MNSEQKKQLIEQYI
+1 MNIEQKNQLIEQYI

-50 SEIIPKV
+50 SEIIPKI

-78 TGNNQLGKSR
+78 TRNNQLGKSR

-105 QQQIDLLMI
+105 QRQIDLLMI

-147 AIQTLDELEE
+147 SIQTLDELEE

-171 SYLDSAKMN
+171 SYLDNAKMN
-180 SIDQAKV
+180 SIEQAKV

-199 DACLS
+199 DVCLS
-204 FISQGKIDDVY
+204 FISQGKIDEAY
-215 KYLQQRHGVD
+215 KYLQQRYGVD

-253 NLISNDPS
+253 NLISNDQS

-289 TEKAF
+289 TEKAL

-324 LKDHDK
+324 LKNHDK
-330 ILAEMKSFVKKSI
+330 ILAEMKFFVKKSI
-343 DFIEENNR
+343 DFIEENNK

-419 ESQQKR
+419 ESQRKR
-425 DKVEKVLFEIDKL
+425 DKVEEVLFEIDRL

-488 TIKSKKTECTE
+488 TIKSKNTECTE

-504 EKEFLSNYE
+504 ENEFLNNYE

-589 IRDGTSFDDVKSLD
+589 IRDGTTFD
-603 TNKSMPSCIENEQD
+603 
-617 YNKTQQLKGKTYVKT
+617 
-632 NTASDNGFTNY
+632 
-643 LALILFIGITIGMA
+643 GIN
-657 FAYLLIR
+657 L

>member
-1 MNSEQKKQLIEQYI
+1 MNIEQKNQLIEQYI
-15 NELVL
+15 NDLVL
-20 SINSKYVGLITDE
+20 SINSKYVGLIDDE
-33 KKKKAIEMFKNS
+33 NKKKAVEMFKDS
-45 NGDLK
+45 NDDLK
-50 SEIIPKV
+50 SEIIPKI
-57 NEIANQMIEDFVKFQ
+57 NEFANQMIENFIKFQ
-72 NHLAKF
+72 RRLAEF
-78 TGNNQLGKSR
+78 TGNEQHKNLG
-88 ELASLQLNTS
+88 ELASLKLNTS

-114 TELKSKEELKNY
+114 TELNSKEELRNY
-126 VENICGQFPNMT
+126 VENICGQFPNMM
-138 VEDIVSNYR
+138 VEDVIPNYNL
-147 AIQTLDELEE
+147 IQTMDELED
-157 AKKELYKKYQDSLI
+157 AKKSLYQKYQDSLI
-171 SYLDSAKMN
+171 SYLDNAKMS
-180 SIDQAKV
+180 SIEQAKV

-204 FISQGKIDDVY
+204 FIPQGKIEDAY
-215 KYLQQRHGVD
+215 KYLQQRHGVG

-242 SVSYEEMKSLS
+242 SVSYEEIKSLS

-289 TEKAF
+289 TEKAL

-311 QSHVDNLLRQGKG
+311 QSHVDSLLIQGKSI
-324 LKDHDK
+324 KDHDQ
-330 ILAEMKSFVKKSI
+330 ILAEMKAFVKKSME
-343 DFIEENNR
+343 FIEENNK

-419 ESQQKR
+419 ESQRKR

-438 SPNLIDSFGDQMHLS
+438 SPNLLDSFGDQMHLS
-453 DEDVMTEKGKQNL
+453 DKDVMTEKGKQNL

-482 IDGEIK
+482 IDGKIK

-504 EKEFLSNYE
+504 ENEFLNNYE
-513 IAKNNGV
+513 IAKNNGNV
-520 TDSLWSIKRNMQDYI
+520 SSLWNIKRNMQDYI
-535 GNCYLDNGVKFQRST
+535 GDCYLSNGVEFQRST
-550 YWTLFGKNDHNLV
+550 YWTLFGRNDHSLV
-563 RNNIKIAKENS
+563 RNNIKFAKET
-574 KGANKPLLSSMQAGI
+574 NKPLLSSMQAGI
-589 IRDGTSFDDVKSLD
+589 IRDGTTFDGIKSLD
-603 TNKSMPSCIENEQD
+603 TNKSMPLYIEKEQN
-617 YNKTQQLKGKTYVKT
+617 YNKTQQLKNKTFVKT
-632 NTASDNGFTNY
+632 MSNNKFSSDNGFANY
-643 LALILFIGITIGMA
+643 LALILFIGLIIGVS
-657 FAYLLIR
+657 FLYFLTR

>member
-1 MNSEQKKQLIEQYI
+1 MNIEQKNQLIEQYI

-50 SEIIPKV
+50 SEIIPKI

-78 TGNNQLGKSR
+78 TRNNQLGKSR

-147 AIQTLDELEE
+147 SIQTLDDLEE

-171 SYLDSAKMN
+171 SYLDNAKMN
-180 SIDQAKV
+180 SIEQAKV
-187 KLEKFGITAQEQ
+187 KLEKLGITAQEQ

-204 FISQGKIDDVY
+204 FISQGKIEDVY

-289 TEKAF
+289 TEKAL

-324 LKDHDK
+324 LKNHDK
-330 ILAEMKSFVKKSI
+330 ILAEMKFFVKKSI
-343 DFIEENNR
+343 DFIEENNK

-419 ESQQKR
+419 ESQRKR
-425 DKVEKVLFEIDKL
+425 DKVEEVLFEIDRL

-504 EKEFLSNYE
+504 ENEFLNNYE
-513 IAKNNGV
+513 IAKNNGNV
-520 TDSLWSIKRNMQDYI
+520 SSLWNIKRNMQDYI
-535 GNCYLDNGVKFQRST
+535 GDCYLSNGVEFQRST
-550 YWTLFGKNDHNLV
+550 YWTLFGRNDHSLV
-563 RNNIKIAKENS
+563 RNNIKFAKET
-574 KGANKPLLSSMQAGI
+574 NKPLLSSMQAGI
-589 IRDGTSFDDVKSLD
+589 IRDGTTFD
-603 TNKSMPSCIENEQD
+603 
-617 YNKTQQLKGKTYVKT
+617 
-632 NTASDNGFTNY
+632 
-643 LALILFIGITIGMA
+643 GIK
-657 FAYLLIR
+657 F

>member
-20 SINSKYVGLITDE
+20 SINSKYTGLITDE

-50 SEIIPKV
+50 SEIIPKI
-57 NEIANQMIEDFVKFQ
+57 NEIAKQMIEDFVKFQ

-78 TGNNQLGKSR
+78 TENNQLGKSR

-147 AIQTLDELEE
+147 SIQTLDELEE
-157 AKKELYKKYQDSLI
+157 AKKELYKKYQGSLI
-171 SYLDSAKMN
+171 SYLDNAKMN
-180 SIDQAKV
+180 SIEQAKV
-187 KLEKFGITAQEQ
+187 KLEKLGITAQEQ

-204 FISQGKIDDVY
+204 FISQGKIEDVY

-289 TEKAF
+289 TEKAL

-303 MRYHALFD
+303 MRYHALFG
-311 QSHVDNLLRQGKG
+311 QSHVDNLLRQDKG

-330 ILAEMKSFVKKSI
+330 ILAEMKFFVKKSI
-343 DFIEENNR
+343 DFIEENNK

-425 DKVEKVLFEIDKL
+425 DKVEEVLFEIDKL

-453 DEDVMTEKGKQNL
+453 DKDVMTEKGKQNL

-504 EKEFLSNYE
+504 ENEFLNNYE
-513 IAKNNGV
+513 IAKNNGNV
-520 TDSLWSIKRNMQDYI
+520 SSLWNIKRNMQDYI
-535 GNCYLDNGVKFQRST
+535 GDCYLSNGVEFQRST
-550 YWTLFGKNDHNLV
+550 YWTLFGRNDHSLV
-563 RNNIKIAKENS
+563 RNNIKFAKET
-574 KGANKPLLSSMQAGI
+574 NKPLLSSMQAGI
-589 IRDGTSFDDVKSLD
+589 IRDGTTFDGIKSLD
-603 TNKSMPSCIENEQD
+603 TNKSMPLYIEKEQN
-617 YNKTQQLKGKTYVKT
+617 YNKTQQLKNKTFVKT
-632 NTASDNGFTNY
+632 MSNNKFSSDNGFANY
-643 LALILFIGITIGMA
+643 LALILFIGLTIGMI
-657 FAYLLIR
+657 FTHLLIG

>member
-1 MNSEQKKQLIEQYI
+1 MNIEQKNQLIEQYI

-50 SEIIPKV
+50 SEIIPKI

-78 TGNNQLGKSR
+78 TRNNQLGKSR

-147 AIQTLDELEE
+147 SIQTLDELEE

-171 SYLDSAKMN
+171 SYLDNAKMN
-180 SIDQAKV
+180 SIEQAKV
-187 KLEKFGITAQEQ
+187 KLEKFGITVQEQ
-199 DACLS
+199 DVCLS
-204 FISQGKIDDVY
+204 FISQGKIDEAY

-253 NLISNDPS
+253 NLISNDQS

-289 TEKAF
+289 TEKAL

-324 LKDHDK
+324 LKNHDK
-330 ILAEMKSFVKKSI
+330 ILAEMKFFVKKSI
-343 DFIEENNR
+343 DFIEENNK

-419 ESQQKR
+419 ESQRKR
-425 DKVEKVLFEIDKL
+425 DKVEEVLFEIDRL

-504 EKEFLSNYE
+504 ENEFLNNYE
-513 IAKNNGV
+513 IAKNNGNV
-520 TDSLWSIKRNMQDYI
+520 SSLWNIKRNMQDYI
-535 GNCYLDNGVKFQRST
+535 GDCYLSNGVEFQRST
-550 YWTLFGKNDHNLV
+550 YWTLFGRNDHSLV
-563 RNNIKIAKENS
+563 RNNIKFAKET
-574 KGANKPLLSSMQAGI
+574 NKPLLSSMQAGI
-589 IRDGTSFDDVKSLD
+589 IRDGTTFDGIKSLD
-603 TNKSMPSCIENEQD
+603 TNKSMPLYIEKEQN
-617 YNKTQQLKGKTYVKT
+617 YNKTQQLKNKTFVKT
-632 NTASDNGFTNY
+632 MSNNKFSSDNGFANY
-643 LALILFIGITIGMA
+643 LALILFIGLTIGMI
-657 FAYLLIR
+657 FTHLLIG

>member
-1 MNSEQKKQLIEQYI
+1 MNIEQKNQLIEQYI

-50 SEIIPKV
+50 SEIIPKI

-78 TGNNQLGKSR
+78 TRNNQLGKSR

-147 AIQTLDELEE
+147 SIQTLDELEE

-171 SYLDSAKMN
+171 SYLDNAKMN
-180 SIDQAKV
+180 SIEQAKV

-199 DACLS
+199 DVCLS
-204 FISQGKIDDVY
+204 FISQGKIDEAY

-235 DDFENVK
+235 YDFENVK

-253 NLISNDPS
+253 NLISNDQS

-289 TEKAF
+289 TEKAL

-324 LKDHDK
+324 LKNHDK
-330 ILAEMKSFVKKSI
+330 ILAEMKFFVKKSI
-343 DFIEENNR
+343 DFIEENNK

-419 ESQQKR
+419 ESQRKR
-425 DKVEKVLFEIDKL
+425 DKVEEVLFEIDRL

-453 DEDVMTEKGKQNL
+453 DEDVMTEKGKKNL

-504 EKEFLSNYE
+504 ENEFLNNYE
-513 IAKNNGV
+513 IAKNNGNV
-520 TDSLWSIKRNMQDYI
+520 SSLWNIKRNMQDYI
-535 GNCYLDNGVKFQRST
+535 GDCYLSNGVEFQRST
-550 YWTLFGKNDHNLV
+550 YWTLFGRNDHSLV
-563 RNNIKIAKENS
+563 RNNIKFAKET
-574 KGANKPLLSSMQAGI
+574 NKPLLSSMQAGI
-589 IRDGTSFDDVKSLD
+589 IRDGTTFDGIKSLD
-603 TNKSMPSCIENEQD
+603 TNKSMPLYIEKEQN
-617 YNKTQQLKGKTYVKT
+617 YNKTQQLKNKTFVKT
-632 NTASDNGFTNY
+632 MSNNKFSSDNGFANY
-643 LALILFIGITIGMA
+643 LALIIFIGLTIGMI
-657 FAYLLIR
+657 FTHLLIG